1 MIRRRHLKPRVRLT
15 RTWRGE
21 EEYVCAG
28 NGCGGSGQTPLEAIH
43 NWRRAMAREAQR
55 VV

>member
-28 NGCGGSGQTPLEAIH
+28 NGCGGSGQTPPGGHPQLAPG
-43 NWRRAMAREAQR
+43 NGP
-55 VV
+55 